1 MNILQKKELWNN
13 FCRNNNI
20 LENSVQLFDNKDMY
34 VSTKTIGNQSQRLIL
49 NRSSHMEGLVNTE
62 VNKIVED
69 FHQNTFLYDGLIY
82 LMFFK
87 NDNEIIPLY
96 IGKAEKY
103 GKQNKNL
110 SYNLNFGKSKN
121 AFARWGDNYAYH
133 IGDLSAV
140 VLPGHNEKYKTIKYS
155 SWADKLFETYPS
167 EQPKLKQEVFFWCK
181 SWGKNDI
188 NIWQEYG
195 EVKLT
200 FLEYLLIGVA
210 SDVFPN
216 HLLNTE
222 GQNR

>member
-1 MNILQKKELWNN
+1 MNILQKKELWSN
-13 FCRNNNI
+13 FCINNI
-20 LENSVQLFDNKDMY
+20 LENSVQLFDNKDLY

-110 SYNLNFGKSKN
+110 SYNLNFGNSRN

-140 VLPGHNEKYKTIKYS
+140 VLPGHNDKYLTIKYS
-155 SWADKLFETYPS
+155 TWSDKLFETYPS